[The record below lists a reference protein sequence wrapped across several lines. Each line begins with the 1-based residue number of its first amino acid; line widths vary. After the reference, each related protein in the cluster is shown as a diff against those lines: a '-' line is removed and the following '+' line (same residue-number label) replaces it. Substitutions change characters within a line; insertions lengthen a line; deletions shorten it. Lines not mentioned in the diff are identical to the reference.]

1 MSEEVNEMVGDLIQ
15 QLQTSNKKALKV
27 QRVVDPATRENLE
40 DYVIKQSSSLVE
52 DTLEV
57 VDIVKDYMIS
67 APESK
72 DVSSLAELINAATNA
87 VETLNKIVLSTK
99 KNETIIKVKDMDIAA
114 KKDLQETD
122 INSTLKLTREEALK
136 NLLKNI
142 KPIEVDIIEDVKSL
156 KED

>member
-156 KED
+156 KEY